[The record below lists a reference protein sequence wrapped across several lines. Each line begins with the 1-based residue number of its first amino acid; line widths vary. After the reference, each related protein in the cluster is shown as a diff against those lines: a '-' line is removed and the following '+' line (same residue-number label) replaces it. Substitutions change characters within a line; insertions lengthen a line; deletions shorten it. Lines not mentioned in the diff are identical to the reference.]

1 MMYVCYLLFKAMLLQ
16 MRRIIWNSI
25 FPSQMIKIS
34 RTDDDL
40 VYQLLY
46 LIKLKPT
53 VPLYCTVQSTFLSID
68 TYDLVDFGEGVIG

>member
-1 MMYVCYLLFKAMLLQ
+1 
-16 MRRIIWNSI
+16 
-25 FPSQMIKIS
+25 MIKIS

-68 TYDLVDFGEGVIG
+68 TSTYDLVDFGEGVIG